1 MIKRYK
7 IWLQKIKSKISSKK
21 IKTFSELSSH
31 LKTAQK
37 NKILTTDAFLMIE
50 GVLSVSKLQVS
61 DIMVPRV
68 QMAVIEQGQTYD
80 ELLKTVT
87 ESAHSRFPVIAE
99 KKDKDDVIG
108 LVHAKDLLKFLTV
121 SSEKEKNKKFKDLFK
136 KENLRPAIFVPES
149 QQLDTLLK
157 TFKKSR
163 KHLAVVVDEYGGIS
177 GLVTIEDILE
187 EIVGEIEDEFD
198 ITEKTFI
205 KQLSKTKYQINAL
218 TLIDDFN
225 QKFKSNFDSTH
236 VDTMGGLV
244 TQKFGS
250 VPEEDQSIT
259 IGNFKFT
266 VQKADARHILELTLE
281 LTRKQIQNSV

>member
-7 IWLQKIKSKISSKK
+7 LWLQKIKKKK
-21 IKTFSELSSH
+21 IGTLSELRTH
-31 LKTAQK
+31 LKTAQY
-37 NKILTTDAFLMIE
+37 NKLLTLDAFRMLE

-68 QMAVIEQGQTYD
+68 QMAVIEQGQSY
-80 ELLKTVT
+80 EEILKTVT
-87 ESAHSRFPVIAE
+87 ESTHSRFPVIAE

-108 LVHAKDLLKFLTV
+108 LIHAKDLLGLLTL
-121 SSEKEKNKKFKDLFK
+121 STEKERNKRFKELFK
-136 KENLRPAIFVPES
+136 EENLRLAIFVPES

-157 TFKKSR
+157 TFRKSR

-198 ITEKTFI
+198 ITEKSFI
-205 KQLSKTKYQINAL
+205 KQINKTKYQINAL

-236 VDTMGGLV
+236 VDTMGGLI

-250 VPEEDQSIT
+250 VPAEGQSLT
-259 IGNFKFT
+259 IGDFKFT

-281 LTRKQIQNSV
+281 LPRKQV

>member
-7 IWLQKIKSKISSKK
+7 LWLDKVKNKIKRKRV
-21 IKTFSELSSH
+21 KTFAQLSAH
-31 LKTAQK
+31 LKTAHK
-37 NKILTTDAFLMIE
+37 NNLLTTDALQMIE

-68 QMAVIEQGQTYD
+68 KMAVIEQGQSY
-80 ELLKTVT
+80 EEILKIVT
-87 ESAHSRFPVIAE
+87 KSTHSRFPVIAE

-108 LVHAKDLLKFLTV
+108 LVHAKDLLKLLTI
-121 SSEKEKNKKFKDLFK
+121 SSESERNKKFKELFNK
-136 KENLRPAIFVPES
+136 DNLRLAIFVPES

-177 GLVTIEDILE
+177 GLITIEDILE

-198 ITEKTFI
+198 IAEEMFI

-225 QKFKSNFDSTH
+225 EKFKSNFDSTH
-236 VDTMGGLV
+236 VDTMGGLI

-250 VPEEDQSIT
+250 VPAEGQSLT
-259 IGNFKFT
+259 IGDFKFT

-281 LTRKQIQNSV
+281 LPRKQV

>member
-37 NKILTTDAFLMIE
+37 NKVLTTDAFLMIE

-68 QMAVIEQGQTYD
+68 QMAVIEQGQTYN

-198 ITEKTFI
+198 ITEENFI
-205 KQLSKTKYQINAL
+205 KKTSKTEYQINAL
-218 TLIDDFN
+218 TLIDVFN

-250 VPEEDQSIT
+250 VPEEGQGIKVGD
-259 IGNFKFT
+259 FKFT
-266 VQKADARHILELTLE
+266 VKKADARHILELTLE
-281 LTRKQIQNSV
+281 LTRKQVQNYV